1 MEEVI
6 IMEMDLKQ
14 VSRDS
19 GLSQTQ
25 LAAAAGMS
33 IPTLSSRMKNPMEFT
48 LKEVMC
54 LYKVVGPNTKAALQ
68 ELTVS
73 VFLK

>member
-25 LAAAAGMS
+25 LAAAGMS